1 MIQQHRV
8 KTVIE
13 SQMTVNVNGTDYLIN
28 KFKGKEGLMIG
39 AKISKLIAPLF
50 AASTSNGE
58 ELDITKIADYIT
70 DKMDE
75 DSVCQLIVKLMTSVY
90 KGSQQVNFDTE
101 FAGNYATLFDLIK
114 EVVMFNYSDVFSKLG
129 TRS

>member
-1 MIQQHRV
+1 M
-8 KTVIE
+8 IE
-13 SQMTVNVNGTDYLIN
+13 SQMTVNVGGTDYLIN

-39 AKISKLIAPLF
+39 AKIGKLIAPLF
-50 AASTSNGE
+50 AASANNGT
-58 ELDITKIADYIT
+58 ELDIGKIADYIT

-101 FAGNYATLFDLIK
+101 FAGNYAVLFDLIK

-129 TRS
+129 THS